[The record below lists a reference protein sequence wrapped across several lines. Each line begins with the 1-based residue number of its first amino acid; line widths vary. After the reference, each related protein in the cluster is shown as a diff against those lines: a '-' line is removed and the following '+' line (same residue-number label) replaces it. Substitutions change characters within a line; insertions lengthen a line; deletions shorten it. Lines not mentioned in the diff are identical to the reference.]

1 MTKSVHVMAT
11 NDKER
16 GVGRTTEAFRVNA
29 SVCFIA
35 ESRQD
40 IHSLRGSMTNQS
52 RTKNVN
58 TTLVSISAY
67 HAVNN
72 ADNSYTRPPLT
83 SWLYD

>member
-1 MTKSVHVMAT
+1 
-11 NDKER
+11 
-16 GVGRTTEAFRVNA
+16 
-29 SVCFIA
+29 
-35 ESRQD
+35 
-40 IHSLRGSMTNQS
+40 MTNQS